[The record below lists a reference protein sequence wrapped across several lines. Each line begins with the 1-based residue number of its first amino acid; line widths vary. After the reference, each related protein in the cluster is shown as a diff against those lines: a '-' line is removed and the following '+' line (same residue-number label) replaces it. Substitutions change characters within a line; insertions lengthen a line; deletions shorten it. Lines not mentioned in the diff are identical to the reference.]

1 MGTHNKMSREITYI
15 DLGFME
21 FKDTWEYQQVIFNK
35 KVSEKGG
42 KTSEVTP
49 TPDHLIFVEHDHVY
63 TLGKS
68 GSEENLLLDYIQLRA
83 KDATFF
89 KIDRGGDITYHG
101 PGQLVGY
108 PIFDLEAIG
117 IGVKEYINR
126 LEEAVIKCISGFG
139 IRGER
144 LKGAT
149 GVWLDTAYPRATR
162 KICAIGV
169 KVNRAITMH
178 GFALNV
184 NTDLTY
190 FDHINPCGFTDK
202 GVTSISNETGVV
214 IDHEEVKQSLL
225 ISLAEVFDLKIHEL
239 KSSL

>member
-1 MGTHNKMSREITYI
+1 MSREINFT

-21 FKDTWEYQQVIFNK
+21 FKDAWEFQQEIFNK
-35 KVSEKGG
+35 KVSAKGN
-42 KTSEVTP
+42 KTPELTP

-108 PIFDLEAIG
+108 PIFDLEALG
-117 IGVKEYINR
+117 IGVKEYIHR
-126 LEEAVIKCISGFG
+126 LEEAVIKCIAGYG
-139 IRGER
+139 IKGER

-149 GVWLDTAYPRATR
+149 GVWLDTDNPRVTR

-202 GVTSISNETGVV
+202 GVTSISKEVGKE
-214 IDHEEVKQSLL
+214 IDLDEVKHSLL
-225 ISLAEVFDLKIHEL
+225 ASLSEVFDLRAQVL
-239 KSSL
+239 TS